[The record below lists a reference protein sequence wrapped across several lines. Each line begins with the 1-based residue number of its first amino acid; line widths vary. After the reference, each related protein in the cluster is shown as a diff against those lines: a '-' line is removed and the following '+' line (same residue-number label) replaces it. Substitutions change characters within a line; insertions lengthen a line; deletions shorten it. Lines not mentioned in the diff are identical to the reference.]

1 MCIYDQT
8 GPCDQRCGHLP
19 SATAVP
25 LNPTDPLPAGP
36 RSETRS
42 LDQIFSLFR
51 TLPEIPNITNRT
63 GFEGVYG
70 RLEQTLER
78 QWQVLKDITDKIKST
93 NEIVSDLEREV
104 TAMKRAFKS
113 EEEHKVPPPTRPLS
127 EEGETFTS
135 KSLLAV
141 KYGDNKEFDY
151 ALKLFSD
158 FKLPLFKG
166 QEFSLMLRVTD
177 KTGAVQRFDFPLF
190 CSVRVYKATRPLEDI
205 TSEAALLEGTTGHEF
220 PGSSDLVFSNL
231 LFNEITANID
241 PGWVFLYVSVDSM
254 DSVRPLILENVRVK
268 SRMPKDA

>member
-1 MCIYDQT
+1 MCIYDLT

-19 SATAVP
+19 PATSTQP
-25 LNPTDPLPAGP
+25 NPSDPQPAGP

-78 QWQVLKDITDKIKST
+78 QWQVLKDITEKIKST
-93 NEIVSDLEREV
+93 NEIVGDLEREV
-104 TAMKRAFKS
+104 TAMKRAFKT
-113 EEEHKVPPPTRPLS
+113 EEEQKAGPSARSLS
-127 EEGETFTS
+127 EDEDVFTA
-135 KSLLAV
+135 KSLLAT
-141 KYGDNKEFDY
+141 KYGEGKEFDY

-166 QEFSLMLRVTD
+166 QEFSLVLRVTD
-177 KTGAVQRFDFPLF
+177 KAGAVQRFDFPLF
-190 CSVRVYKATRPLEDI
+190 CSVRVYKASKPLEDI
-205 TSEAALLEGTTGHEF
+205 TSESIMLEGTTGREF
-220 PGSSDLVFSNL
+220 TGSSDIEFPNL
-231 LFNEITANID
+231 QFNEITANIGQ
-241 PGWVFLYVSVDSM
+241 GWVFLYVSVDSM

-268 SRMPKDA
+268 SRMPKET